1 MSFRCPP
8 GGGEVF
14 NSLKFINQKIFE
26 EFSRAPQNHR
36 HHIRH
41 SRSRRLCLEIQGNA
55 FVPAVNHVAPWPGR
69 RVRCVLGGE
78 MDDLKISILTHLGF
92 YPD

>member
-8 GGGEVF
+8 GGGEIF
-14 NSLKFINQKIFE
+14 NSLKFKNQKIFE

-41 SRSRRLCLEIQGNA
+41 SRSRRLCLQIQRDA
-55 FVPAVNHVAPWPGR
+55 PVPAMNHVAPWHRR
-69 RVRCVLGGE
+69 RVRCVLDGE
-78 MDDLKISILTHLGF
+78 TDDLKASILTHLGF